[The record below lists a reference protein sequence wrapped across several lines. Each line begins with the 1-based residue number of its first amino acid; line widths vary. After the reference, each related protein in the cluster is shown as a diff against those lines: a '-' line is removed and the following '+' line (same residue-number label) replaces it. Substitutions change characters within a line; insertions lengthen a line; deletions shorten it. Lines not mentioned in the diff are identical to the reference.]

1 MFNPQKETWHR
12 ISFQEFG
19 GGLCMRAIGK
29 ALHGKVAHEC
39 LVSCPHPCSQPISCQ
54 MRVELRCVGS
64 RAAPRFRCP
73 HPRDGP
79 STFSS
84 LPSGWKRLFV
94 SARFECN
101 FVLRSASAWLF
112 GSRWPH
118 VEQIQT
124 FPAIALE
131 GCTGVLIV
139 LSRFLCY
146 NITSKWPRS
155 SLQTIHFSL

>member
-1 MFNPQKETWHR
+1 
-12 ISFQEFG
+12 
-19 GGLCMRAIGK
+19 MRAIGK
-29 ALHGKVAHEC
+29 TLHGKVAHEC

-79 STFSS
+79 STFAS

-94 SARFECN
+94 SARFECI

-131 GCTGVLIV
+131 GVYWCVDRIVSIPVLQHHIKMAEIQPP
-139 LSRFLCY
+139 
-146 NITSKWPRS
+146 NNTSQ
-155 SLQTIHFSL
+155 LVMVC